1 MTGID
6 LPLICCY
13 SNVTMTT
20 KNTQLNEF
28 ELFDNPAFPNRDAK
42 GMIIHL
48 MDLEI
53 GAEIRRRFETAGAAI
68 TPENYVV
75 LGMLATKDGTHQSQ
89 LARLTHKNR
98 HNMTRII
105 VALEQKGYVQ
115 RRSDDGDK
123 RRLLVFLTNPGR
135 AVLEEYAPIVA
146 EFAAMVFNGLSEEE
160 LKVMHQAHLRILSN
174 LGFKF

>member
-1 MTGID
+1 
-6 LPLICCY
+6 
-13 SNVTMTT
+13 MTT
-20 KNTQLNEF
+20 KNTQLKGF
-28 ELFDNPAFPNRDAK
+28 ELFDNPVFPNRDAK

-53 GAEIRRRFETAGAAI
+53 GAGIRRRFEAAGAAI
-68 TPENYVV
+68 TPENFMV
-75 LGMLATKDGTHQSQ
+75 LGVLAAKDGTHQSQ

-105 VALEQKGYVQ
+105 TALEQKGYVQ
-115 RRSDDGDK
+115 RRSDGGDK
-123 RRLLVFLTNPGR
+123 RRLLVFLTDPGR

-146 EFAAMVFNGLSEEE
+146 EFSALLFNGLSEEE
-160 LKVMHQAHLRILSN
+160 LKVMQQAHLRILSN

>member
-1 MTGID
+1 
-6 LPLICCY
+6 
-13 SNVTMTT
+13 MTT
-20 KNTQLNEF
+20 KNAQLKGF
-28 ELFDNPAFPNRDAK
+28 KIFDHPVFPNRDAK
-42 GMIIHL
+42 GMVIHL

-53 GAEIRRRFETAGAAI
+53 SAGIRRRFEAAGDAI

-75 LGMLATKDGTHQSQ
+75 LGVLMTKDGTHQSQ

-115 RRSDDGDK
+115 RRSDGGDK
-123 RRLLVFLTNPGR
+123 RRLLVFLTDQGR

-146 EFAAMVFNGLSEEE
+146 EFSALVFNGLSEEE

-174 LGFKF
+174 LGFQF